1 MNLDQIKKDLEEFKK
16 YREEYRLHKKS
27 VFGPMPPLAT
37 DIITDKIEKHL
48 EKLIIKNEEIW
59 ELRREE
65 TSINIGLINKLSKAE
80 EVIRFY
86 GDKENWKAPPYGY
99 SLIECEEG
107 QKAREY
113 FEKGKH
119 NV

>member
-1 MNLDQIKKDLEEFKK
+1 MNVSK
-16 YREEYRLHKKS
+16 
-27 VFGPMPPLAT
+27 VNT
-37 DIITDKIEKHL
+37 
-48 EKLIIKNEEIW
+48 LIIKNEEIW

-86 GDKENWKAPPYGY
+86 ADENEYFTMTSAGNTLDRIVSQGKVHKDK
-99 SLIECEEG
+99 G